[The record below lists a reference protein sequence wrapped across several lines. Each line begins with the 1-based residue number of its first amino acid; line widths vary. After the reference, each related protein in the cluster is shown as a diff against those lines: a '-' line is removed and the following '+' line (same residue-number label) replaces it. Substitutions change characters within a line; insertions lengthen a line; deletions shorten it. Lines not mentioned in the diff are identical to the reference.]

1 MIAAVVFAAAAIA
14 VYAGAAQRVGWPRA
28 RGAAFAAGTAALAG
42 APLLGDGGLEA
53 HMVEHAVI
61 AAVAAPLLVLG
72 SPIALALRSA
82 PYGARRR
89 LLGLLRRRPVRALLH
104 PITGWSLFV
113 AVQWAVHSDP
123 GIDAASASP
132 LVHVLEHAGLFWTA
146 VLFWLP
152 VVGRNPMP
160 RPLRGAERALYLFC
174 AAPAVDLA
182 AAMLIARGEQ
192 AAGAVM
198 LAGMLPIAL
207 AAVASTWAWLRRD
220 ERVAARR
227 EAYGAG

>member
-1 MIAAVVFAAAAIA
+1 MIAALFFSAAAIA
-14 VYAGAAQRVGWPRA
+14 VYAGAGRRVGWPGG
-28 RGAAFAAGTAALAG
+28 RGVAFAAGAAALAA
-42 APLLGDGGLEA
+42 APLLGDGGLED
-53 HMVEHAVI
+53 HMVEHALI
-61 AAVAAPLLVLG
+61 SAVAAPLLVLG
-72 SPIALALRSA
+72 SPISLALRSA
-82 PYGARRR
+82 PYAARRR
-89 LLGLLRRRPVRALLH
+89 LLALLRGRSVRALLH
-104 PITGWSLFV
+104 PVAGWSLFV
-113 AVQWAVHSDP
+113 AVQWAVHSGP

-132 LVHVLEHAGLFWTA
+132 LAHALEHAALFWTA

-152 VVGRNPMP
+152 VLGRNPVP

-182 AAMLIARGEQ
+182 AAMLIARGEE